1 MQASSK
7 EPSKIKSEASP
18 TTKTADIASLNQQI
32 KTQGEKVRD
41 LKAKKAEKVLT
52 FIFFIVSKFFLF
64 KEFFT
69 DTNR

>member
-64 KEFFT
+64 KECFT